1 MRDAAVGCLDFSCKL
16 NDTWPKIYCAVIDY
30 FGEGYMP
37 YYATKRAQEPILL
50 CFGIRP
56 ERINLW
62 LVNDS
67 AEDIRVRL
75 HLHYSTLW
83 KTDTQREG
91 FGKNSDEVRENF

>member
-67 AEDIRVRL
+67 AEDIRGTITFAL
-75 HLHYSTLW
+75 FNPL
-83 KTDTQREG
+83 
-91 FGKNSDEVRENF
+91 ENRYTKRRIWEEL